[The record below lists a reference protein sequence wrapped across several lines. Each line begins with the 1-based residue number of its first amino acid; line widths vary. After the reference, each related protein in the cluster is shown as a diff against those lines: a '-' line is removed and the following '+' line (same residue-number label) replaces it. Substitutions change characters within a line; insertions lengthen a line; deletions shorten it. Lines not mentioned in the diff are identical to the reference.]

1 MYHQSG
7 KNVLCQLYSQFKDI
21 KSAQNIK
28 ISKMNLRVSIL
39 DLRKRHRMKCV
50 NTLHPMGYR
59 RPLLQHFLKYFRPRP
74 SPPRWRQELTIGIC
88 IE

>member
-1 MYHQSG
+1 MYHQSD

-39 DLRKRHRMKCV
+39 DLRKRHSMKCV

-74 SPPRWRQELTIGIC
+74 TSPEMETGTNNRNLH
-88 IE
+88 